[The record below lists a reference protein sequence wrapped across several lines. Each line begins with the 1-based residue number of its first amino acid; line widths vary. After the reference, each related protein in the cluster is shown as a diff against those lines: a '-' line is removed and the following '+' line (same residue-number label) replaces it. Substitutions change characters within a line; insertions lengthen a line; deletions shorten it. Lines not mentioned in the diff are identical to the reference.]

1 MTTKTEFTQEEW
13 EALQK
18 GVTGAGFLMAVS
30 DRSFFDSF
38 KEAGALARHLSEAR
52 KSASSELIR
61 ELAEARGT
69 GFGLTSSPDEIESET
84 LGALRN
90 AMQVLETKAP
100 EEVDAYRSF
109 VLEVAE
115 SVKRPRANR
124 SRRSG
129 RRWAPSLL
137 PTQADCVQVVLDD
150 LVGPHGQ
157 IVPVVVLGVEVA
169 AGKPVEAPGRER
181 AHEPR
186 RKFGG
191 RPGRVV
197 AEVFRHPRP
206 HEARADREDRDAV
219 SL

>member
-38 KEAGALARHLSEAR
+38 KEAGALARHLTEAR

-84 LGALRN
+84 LGALRK

-100 EEVDAYRSF
+100 EEVDAYRIF

-115 SVKRPRANR
+115 SVGNA
-124 SRRSG
+124 
-129 RRWAPSLL
+129 
-137 PTQADCVQVVLDD
+137 
-150 LVGPHGQ
+150 
-157 IVPVVVLGVEVA
+157 A
-169 AGKPVEAPGRER
+169 AGGEGAESGSLEKIRSAL
-181 AHEPR
+181 
-186 RKFGG
+186 GG
-191 RPGRVV
+191 
-197 AEVFRHPRP
+197 
-206 HEARADREDRDAV
+206 
-219 SL
+219 S